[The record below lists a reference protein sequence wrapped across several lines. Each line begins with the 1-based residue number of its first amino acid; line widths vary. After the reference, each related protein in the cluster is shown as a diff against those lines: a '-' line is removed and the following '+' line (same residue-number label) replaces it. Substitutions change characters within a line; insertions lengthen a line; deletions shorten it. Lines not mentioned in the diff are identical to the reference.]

1 VSTDTWTHSQATA
14 ATIGEIA
21 ATLTGEIVTPDDPG
35 WDEARL
41 GWNLAADREPA
52 FVAIPAEVA
61 DVVALVG
68 FEPHRRCLGH
78 ATFSP
83 ASEHPSPTTRPTVDT
98 PLSLP
103 QRGVDASGSSSWA
116 MESVRRQGRES
127 PGFQPG
133 GLWWSRLR
141 CPLKEA

>member
-1 VSTDTWTHSQATA
+1 VSADTWTHSQATA

-68 FEPHRRCLGH
+68 FE
-78 ATFSP
+78 
-83 ASEHPSPTTRPTVDT
+83 T
-98 PLSLP
+98 PPSLP
-103 QRGVDASGSSSWA
+103 RPCHILPGVGT
-116 MESVRRQGRES
+116 SVTDHKTD
-127 PGFQPG
+127 
-133 GLWWSRLR
+133 
-141 CPLKEA
+141 C